1 MTVAFLHER
10 LASAALLFFLVAGIW
25 GLIAYLRRRGVG
37 SEYWGVLAIGEVLI
51 LVQAALGVLLW
62 LEGERPARGIHIL
75 YGVVASITLPAFYAY
90 SKGQDDRQAAFTY
103 GLICLFLVGIVLR
116 AATTAR

>member
-37 SEYWGVLAIGEVLI
+37 SEYWGILAIGEVLI
-51 LVQAALGVLLW
+51 LAQAALGVLLW
-62 LEGERPARGIHIL
+62 LEGERPGRGIHIL
-75 YGVVASITLPAFYAY
+75 YGIVAALTLPAYYAY
-90 SKGQDDRQAAFTY
+90 SKGQDDR
-103 GLICLFLVGIVLR
+103 R
-116 AATTAR
+116 AAVPSGPIFLFFVGFVLPGAT

>member
-1 MTVAFLHER
+1 MTVVFLHQR

-25 GLIAYLRRRGVG
+25 GLVAYFRRRGVG
-37 SEYWGVLAIGEVLI
+37 SEYWGILALGEVLI
-51 LVQAALGVLLW
+51 LAQAALGVLLW
-62 LEGERPARGIHIL
+62 LEGERPGRGIHIV
-75 YGVVASITLPAFYAY
+75 YGIVAALTLPAYYAY
-90 SKGQDDRQAAFTY
+90 SKGQDDRRATFTY

>member
-1 MTVAFLHER
+1 MTVAFLHQR

-37 SEYWGVLAIGEVLI
+37 SEYWGILALGEVLI
-51 LVQAALGVLLW
+51 LTQAALGVLLW
-62 LEGERPARGIHIL
+62 LEGERPGRGIHIL
-75 YGVVASITLPAFYAY
+75 YGIVAAITLPAYYAY
-90 SKGQDDRQAAFTY
+90 SKGQDDRRAAFTY